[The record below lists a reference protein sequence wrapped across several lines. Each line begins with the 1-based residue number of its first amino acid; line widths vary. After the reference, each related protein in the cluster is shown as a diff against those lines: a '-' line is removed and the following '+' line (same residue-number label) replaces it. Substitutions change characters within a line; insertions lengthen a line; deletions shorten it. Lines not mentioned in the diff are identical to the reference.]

1 MQVWT
6 EIAPNQ
12 VGTSYNATV
21 ANYHNFIFLCVKF
34 HNTLKFMVICKC
46 CKVVGSYKIL
56 NGIFNLQNCK
66 KKNCFVNV
74 NLMDTFKF
82 NSILH
87 TQPTKILREFFFQ
100 KIEFLIRVIHKP
112 KHTFKYIYKSKCE
125 FKSILVRTNR

>member
-1 MQVWT
+1 MQQLKIT
-6 EIAPNQ
+6 I
-12 VGTSYNATV
+12 TLS
-21 ANYHNFIFLCVKF
+21 LCVKF

-87 TQPTKILREFFFQ
+87 TQPTKILREFFFS
-100 KIEFLIRVIHKP
+100 KNGVPHKSNSQ
-112 KHTFKYIYKSKCE
+112 T
-125 FKSILVRTNR
+125 